1 MLNIAELRRQI
12 RPYSGVSLIVLAIAA
27 LLLFREKDAPAVLV
41 PKTVRVLSES
51 DILPVDDS
59 LVAPVIYDSVHFL
72 DELPHDIRKQKF
84 IEVLLPAILI
94 VQHKVDLQRRRL
106 DQIADRWGQ
115 QEVEAEDSAF
125 VLDLLAVY
133 KAETLEDLL
142 RCLCIQP
149 PSIALAQAA
158 LESGWGT
165 SRVFKLANNV
175 FGIWSFD
182 QEEERIRASASSEER
197 SVYLRKYESI
207 LQSVEDYF
215 RVLSTGHAYEEYRLK
230 RCETQN
236 VYDLIWY
243 LRNYSEMRNQYVVM
257 LRNMIAANDLTR
269 YDRYRLSPEYFHRV
283 PLLERGVYLR

>member
-1 MLNIAELRRQI
+1 MLNTAELRRQI
-12 RPYSGVSLIVLAIAA
+12 RPYSGIALIVLSISA
-27 LLLFREKDAPAVLV
+27 LLLFREKETPTVLM
-41 PKTVRVLSES
+41 PQTVRVQGES
-51 DILPVDDS
+51 DIQPFTDS
-59 LVAPVIYDSVHFL
+59 LVAPLIYDSVQFL

-94 VQHKVDLQRRRL
+94 VQHKVELQRRRL

-115 QEVEAEDSAF
+115 QQVEAKDSAF
-125 VLDLLAVY
+125 VLDLLAAY
-133 KAETLEDLL
+133 KAESMEDLL
-142 RCLCIQP
+142 RCLCTQP

-182 QEEERIRASASSEER
+182 QDEERIRASASNEER

-215 RVLSTGHAYEEYRLK
+215 RVLSTGHVYEEYRKK
-230 RCETQN
+230 RCETQS

-243 LRNYSEMRNQYVVM
+243 LRDYSEMRNQYVVM

-269 YDRYRLSPEYFHRV
+269 YDRYRLSPEYFRRA
-283 PLLERGVYLR
+283 PLLERGEVLP